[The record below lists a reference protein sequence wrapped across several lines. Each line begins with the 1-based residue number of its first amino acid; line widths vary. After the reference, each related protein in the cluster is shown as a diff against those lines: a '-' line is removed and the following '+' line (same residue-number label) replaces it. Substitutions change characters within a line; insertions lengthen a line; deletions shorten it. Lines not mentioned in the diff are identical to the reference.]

1 MTILTQIF
9 VMASLV
15 RFVEPLSGQSQKL
28 FVMQASAQ
36 LINFVQWL
44 AGQPG

>member
-1 MTILTQIF
+1 
-9 VMASLV
+9 MASLV
-15 RFVEPLSGQSQKL
+15 RFGEPLSGQSQKL